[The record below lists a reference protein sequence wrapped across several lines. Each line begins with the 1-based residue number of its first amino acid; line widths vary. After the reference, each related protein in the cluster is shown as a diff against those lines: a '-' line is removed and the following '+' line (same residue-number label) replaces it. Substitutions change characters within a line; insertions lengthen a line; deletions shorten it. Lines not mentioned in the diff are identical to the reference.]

1 VRVELLYL
9 EGCPTYRAAQHAFR
23 RTLAE
28 LDVPADMELVEV
40 NSNEEARR
48 LLFPGSPTIRVQG
61 TDLFPIANPS
71 NNYGIGCRM
80 YKPPEGLQ
88 GSPTAGMFKASLL
101 EAGLADCIFG
111 RGAANRP
118 TLDGLGR
125 CYRRVGGDRR
135 RSGPGAPPVLSGAAS
150 IAGGLVRAVL
160 TVVAG
165 ERLQRWIYA
174 RP

>member
-48 LLFPGSPTIRVQG
+48 LLFSGSPTIRVQG
-61 TDLFPIANPS
+61 TDLLAVANPS
-71 NNYGIGCRM
+71 NNYGIGCRT

-88 GSPTAGMFKASLL
+88 GSPTAGMFKVSLL
-101 EAGLADCIFG
+101 EAGLAD
-111 RGAANRP
+111 
-118 TLDGLGR
+118 
-125 CYRRVGGDRR
+125 
-135 RSGPGAPPVLSGAAS
+135 
-150 IAGGLVRAVL
+150 
-160 TVVAG
+160 
-165 ERLQRWIYA
+165 
-174 RP
+174 